1 MKYQFIERHR
11 SAFAVEKM
19 CLALKVTA
27 SGYYRQRK
35 RGKSKRA
42 LSNEQLDQAIRVAH
56 RKSRGNYGSPRI
68 TKELKEQGI
77 GCSENRVARRMQ
89 KNGIAAKTKRR
100 FKVTT
105 KSKHNHPVAENVLQ
119 QNFAAT
125 AQNQVWV
132 SDITYV
138 WTREGWLYLAI
149 VLDLFSRQIV
159 GWAMSHCLG
168 QDMVLQALRQALL
181 RRGPVPGL
189 IFHSDQ
195 GVQYACQAFRE
206 LLIQFRIIQS
216 MSGKGNCYD
225 NAVAESFFHTLKTEL
240 VYFEDYQTREEA
252 RRSIFEYIEVFYNRE
267 RRHSALNYLSP
278 VNFEQLPKAA

>member
-149 VLDLFSRQIV
+149 VLDLFSRQVV

-267 RRHSALNYLSP
+267 RRHSALNYVSP

>member
-1 MKYQFIERHR
+1 MKYQFIEEHR

-42 LSNEQLDQAIRVAH
+42 LANEQLDQAIRAAH
-56 RKSRGNYGSPRI
+56 TKSRGNYGSPRI

-77 GCSENRVARRMQ
+77 RCSENRVARRMQ

-105 KSKHNHPVAENVLQ
+105 QSKHKHPVAENVLKG
-119 QNFAAT
+119 NFGAT

-138 WTREGWLYLAI
+138 WTREGWLYLAV
-149 VLDLFSRQIV
+149 VLDLFSRQVV

-168 QDMVLQALRQALL
+168 QDMVLQALRQAVL

-206 LLIQFRIIQS
+206 LLAQLRIIQS

-240 VYFEDYQTREEA
+240 VYFENYQTREEA
-252 RRSIFEYIEVFYNRE
+252 KSSIFEYIEVFYNRE
-267 RRHSALNYLSP
+267 RRHSALNYVSP

>member
-1 MKYQFIERHR
+1 MKYQFIENNR

-19 CLALKVTA
+19 CRVLKVTT
-27 SGYYRQRK
+27 SGYYGQK
-35 RGKSKRA
+35 KGGISKRA
-42 LSNEQLDQAIRVAH
+42 QANEQLDRAIRAAH
-56 RKSRGNYGSPRI
+56 KQSRGNYGSPRI

-77 GCSENRVARRMQ
+77 SCSENRVARRMQ

-105 KSKHNHPVAENVLQ
+105 QSKHKHPVAENVLK
-119 QNFAAT
+119 QNFGAT

-168 QDMVLQALRQALL
+168 QEIVLQALRQALL

-206 LLIQFRIIQS
+206 LLTQHRI
-216 MSGKGNCYD
+216 
-225 NAVAESFFHTLKTEL
+225 V
-240 VYFEDYQTREEA
+240 QT
-252 RRSIFEYIEVFYNRE
+252 F
-267 RRHSALNYLSP
+267 LL
-278 VNFEQLPKAA
+278 Q

>member
-149 VLDLFSRQIV
+149 VLDLFSRQVV

>member
-1 MKYQFIERHR
+1 MKYQFIENHR

-19 CLALKVTA
+19 CLALKVTP

-35 RGKSKRA
+35 RGTSKRA
-42 LSNEQLDQAIRVAH
+42 LSNEQLDQAIRAAH
-56 RKSRGNYGSPRI
+56 TKSRGNYGSPRI

-105 KSKHNHPVAENVLQ
+105 QSRHKHPVAENVLKR
-119 QNFAAT
+119 NFGAT

-149 VLDLFSRQIV
+149 VLDLFSRQVV
-159 GWAMSHCLG
+159 GWALSHCLG
-168 QDMVLQALRQALL
+168 QDIVLQALRQAQL

-206 LLIQFRIIQS
+206 LLAQLRIVQS
-216 MSGKGNCYD
+216 MSGTGNCYD
-225 NAVAESFFHTLKTEL
+225 NAVAESFFHTLKTAL

-252 RRSIFEYIEVFYNRE
+252 RSSIFEYIEVFYNRE
-267 RRHSALNYLSP
+267 RRHSALNYVSP

>member
-1 MKYQFIERHR
+1 MKYQFIEENR

-19 CLALKVTA
+19 CLALKVTP
-27 SGYYRQRK
+27 SGYYTQRK

-42 LSNEQLDQAIRVAH
+42 QSNEQLDQAIRAAH
-56 RKSRGNYGSPRI
+56 TKSRGNYGSPRI
-68 TKELKEQGI
+68 TKELKDQGI

-89 KNGIAAKTKRR
+89 KNGIAAKSKRR

-105 KSKHNHPVAENVLQ
+105 QSKHNHPVAENVLQ

-159 GWAMSHCLG
+159 GWALSHCLG
-168 QDMVLQALRQALL
+168 
-181 RRGPVPGL
+181 
-189 IFHSDQ
+189 
-195 GVQYACQAFRE
+195 
-206 LLIQFRIIQS
+206 
-216 MSGKGNCYD
+216 
-225 NAVAESFFHTLKTEL
+225 
-240 VYFEDYQTREEA
+240 
-252 RRSIFEYIEVFYNRE
+252 
-267 RRHSALNYLSP
+267 
-278 VNFEQLPKAA
+278 